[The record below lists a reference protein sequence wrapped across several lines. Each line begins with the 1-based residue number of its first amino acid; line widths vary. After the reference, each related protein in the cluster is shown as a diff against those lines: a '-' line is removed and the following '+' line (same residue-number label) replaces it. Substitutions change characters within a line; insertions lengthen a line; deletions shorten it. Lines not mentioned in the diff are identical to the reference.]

1 MKDDA
6 FGFDDLTNPKPAD
19 GSGDGGS
26 TGGAGGMNLSPSGM
40 PSEDLLKDLQG
51 SIEKMQSQM
60 QSKYKDL
67 SDTVITGESA
77 DKTIKIAMT
86 AVYGFEDI
94 DFDESA
100 MEGGMKEFKWRLRE
114 AFRDVLKKIQTH
126 TQAQTMDLL
135 QGMQMPENLK
145 DIGDGSGDGGQ

>member
-60 QSKYKDL
+60 QSKYKAKYNTSVIARSPVPYRTFSNTRNTSTVLCNYLFL
-67 SDTVITGESA
+67 SGV
-77 DKTIKIAMT
+77 
-86 AVYGFEDI
+86 
-94 DFDESA
+94 
-100 MEGGMKEFKWRLRE
+100 RR
-114 AFRDVLKKIQTH
+114 
-126 TQAQTMDLL
+126 
-135 QGMQMPENLK
+135 
-145 DIGDGSGDGGQ
+145 